1 MTMSLYLRNVVKVL
15 LLLRLER
22 GPDGNIRAGWQTLE
36 VSRSSHDIIT
46 FEAETDEAR

>member
-1 MTMSLYLRNVVKVL
+1 MTMSLYLRSVVKVL

-36 VSRSSHDIIT
+36 VSRPSHDIIT